1 MRLVITLSKYT
12 ITVKD
17 LVRDYSVSVDTGLTD
32 IDTKLDK
39 AREYIFDFN
48 YPVIDEATKKR
59 IEIAILKHYYMR
71 EIAFESVGIW
81 KIKLNDRLNL
91 IMPRYNALY
100 NKQDLN
106 LSPYVNGY
114 VNESGET
121 HGNSNTD
128 VSNEDWQTTSD
139 TPQGI
144 LTDLKE
150 GKYSSMAV
158 YTENNDN
165 TANSNTSNYNRMQE
179 SLNGIT
185 YAEAF
190 RNYFDNIISIDEELV
205 NEFSDLFMVIW

>member
-1 MRLVITLSKYT
+1 MSKYT
-12 ITVKD
+12 TMVKD
-17 LVRDYSVSVDTGLTD
+17 LVRDYSVSVDNGLTD

-114 VNESGET
+114 AKET
-121 HGNSNTD
+121 GNTTGNSNTN
-128 VSNEDWQTTSD
+128 VSNADWQTTSD

-144 LTDLKE
+144 LNDLKE

-158 YTENNDN
+158 YTENNDTTGN
-165 TANSNTSNYNRMQE
+165 TNNSNYERMQE

-205 NEFSDLFMVIW
+205 NEFSDLFLVIW

>member
-1 MRLVITLSKYT
+1 MSKYT
-12 ITVKD
+12 MMVKD
-17 LVRDYSVSVDTGLTD
+17 IVNDYSKDSESTK
-32 IDTKLDK
+32 IDDKLDI
-39 AREYIFDFN
+39 ARSYIFDFD
-48 YPVIDEATKKR
+48 YPVIDDTTKKR
-59 IEIAILKHYYMR
+59 IEIAILKHYYFR
-71 EIAFESVGIW
+71 EIAFETVGIF

-91 IMPRYNALY
+91 IMSRYNALY
-100 NKQDLN
+100 EKQDLT
-106 LSPYVNGY
+106 LSPYINSY
-114 VNESGET
+114 LNETGNSSGT
-121 HGNSNTD
+121 SNTD
-128 VSNEDWQTTSD
+128 TKNDDWQTTSD

-158 YTENNDN
+158 YTDN
-165 TANSNTSNYNRMQE
+165 TDNTNSTNSNDYTRNVE

>member
-1 MRLVITLSKYT
+1 MSKYT

-17 LVRDYSVSVDTGLTD
+17 LVRDYSVSVDNGLTD

-128 VSNEDWQTTSD
+128 VNNEDWQTTSD

-165 TANSNTSNYNRMQE
+165 TANTNTSNYNRMQE

-205 NEFSDLFMVIW
+205 NEFSDLFLVIW

>member
-1 MRLVITLSKYT
+1 MSKYT
-12 ITVKD
+12 ITIKD
-17 LVRDYSVSVDTGLTD
+17 IVNNYTITSQNTD
-32 IDTKLDK
+32 IDSKLDV
-39 AREYIFDFN
+39 ARNYLFDFD
-48 YPVIDEATKKR
+48 YPTIDDATKKR

-71 EIAFESVGIW
+71 EIAFETIGLF

-100 NKQDLN
+100 EKQDLT
-106 LSPYVNGY
+106 LSPYINSY
-114 VNESGET
+114 LNESG
-121 HGNSNTD
+121 NSNNVASTITN
-128 VSNEDWQTTSD
+128 NEDWQTTSE

-158 YTENNDN
+158 YNENNDN
-165 TANSNTSNYNRMQE
+165 TNNTSDSDYNRTAE
-179 SLNGIT
+179 SLNGLT
-185 YAEAF
+185 YADAF

>member
-1 MRLVITLSKYT
+1 MSKYT

-17 LVRDYSVSVDTGLTD
+17 LVRDYSVSVDNGLTD

-100 NKQDLN
+100 NKQDLS

-114 VNESGET
+114 VSESGNT
-121 HGNSNTD
+121 TGNSSTD
-128 VSNEDWQTTSD
+128 VNNEDWQTTSD

-150 GKYSSMAV
+150 GRYSSMAV

-165 TANSNTSNYNRMQE
+165 TDSRNSSNYERMQE
-179 SLNGIT
+179 SLNGVT

>member
-1 MRLVITLSKYT
+1 MSKYT

-39 AREYIFDFN
+39 AREYIFDFT

-165 TANSNTSNYNRMQE
+165 TNNINSSNYERMQE
-179 SLNGIT
+179 SLNGVT

-190 RNYFDNIISIDEELV
+190 RNYFDNIINIDEELV

>member
-1 MRLVITLSKYT
+1 MSKYT

-17 LVRDYSVSVDTGLTD
+17 LVRDYSVSVDNGLTD

-39 AREYIFDFN
+39 AREYIFDFT

-100 NKQDLN
+100 NKQDLS

-114 VNESGET
+114 LKESGET
-121 HGNSNTD
+121 SGNSSTD
-128 VSNEDWQTTSD
+128 VNNEDWQTTSD

-165 TANSNTSNYNRMQE
+165 TNNMNSSNYERMQE